1 MTRDE
6 YEHRKRRL
14 EEQLE
19 EGIEFLKAGFRR
31 QLQEGIELLRA
42 GFRQQLRALD
52 LLFMGEVLP
61 SAPAEASHEEPAAV
75 PVPAAPQLAESSR
88 PRQKRGQLWT
98 DIDAVLDDLPDVF
111 NRHDLVK
118 ALGYEPDPSALHRVI
133 HGLLRRG
140 VIVIKYRSHGKIP
153 AVYEFVVEEEEDDA
167 AAAAEVGEEKL
178 PAS

>member
-1 MTRDE
+1 MAREEDE
-6 YEHRKRRL
+6 QRKRL
-14 EEQLE
+14 EKQFQEA
-19 EGIEFLKAGFRR
+19 IELLKAGFH
-31 QLQEGIELLRA
+31 
-42 GFRQQLRALD
+42 QQLRALELVWRTIAEGD
-52 LLFMGEVLP
+52 ELLP
-61 SAPAEASHEEPAAV
+61 RAPAGVIQEEPAAAV
-75 PVPAAPQLAESSR
+75 PASAAPQPAEPSR
-88 PRQKRGQLWT
+88 ARQKRGQLWT